1 MNWIDPVLLRLGPL
15 QLHWYGFMY
24 AMAFLIAYLL
34 FQYSKPGKNFPL
46 KAEQK
51 DNLLIALIFGVLLGG
66 RLGYILFYNLPY
78 FLANPAKLI
87 AVWEGGMSFHGGLL
101 GVGLVIAIY
110 SYKHQLKF
118 LQIADL
124 ACFCAPLGIFFGRLG
139 NFINAELYGRIS
151 PNSQFCFNFPTDPAN
166 CRYPSQLFEA
176 GLEGLLLFLILF
188 IISRR
193 PNLKIGQI
201 TSLFLILYGTF
212 RFMVEFFREP
222 DLQIGY
228 LLGIFTLGQIFCL
241 LMVLAG
247 FILLFR
253 TGKKASKMV

>member
-1 MNWIDPVLLRLGPL
+1 MNWIDPVMLRLGPL

-24 AMAFLIAYLL
+24 ALAFLIAYLL
-34 FQYSKPGKNFPL
+34 FQYSKPGKSLPL
-46 KAEQK
+46 KSEQK

-78 FLANPAKLI
+78 FIANPAKLI

-101 GVGLVIAIY
+101 GVGLVILIY
-110 SYKHQLKF
+110 AYKYKLKF
-118 LQIADL
+118 LQISDL

-151 PNSQFCFNFPTDPAN
+151 PNNQFCFNFPTDPTN

-176 GLEGLLLFLILF
+176 GLEGLVLFAILF
-188 IISRR
+188 FISRR
-193 PNLKIGQI
+193 NPKTGQI
-201 TSLFLILYGTF
+201 TALFLILYGIF
-212 RFMVEFFREP
+212 RFLIEFFREP

-228 LLGIFTLGQIFCL
+228 LLGIFTLGQLLCL
-241 LMVLAG
+241 GMIIAG
-247 FILLFR
+247 FVLLFL
-253 TGKKASKMV
+253 TGKKPSKVV

>member
-1 MNWIDPVLLRLGPL
+1 MNWIDPVLLRIGPL

-24 AMAFLIAYLL
+24 ALAFLIAYLL
-34 FQYSKPGKNFPL
+34 FQYSKPGKNLPL
-46 KAEQK
+46 KTEQK

-66 RLGYILFYNLPY
+66 RIGYILFYNLPY
-78 FLANPAKLI
+78 FLANPAKII

-110 SYKHQLKF
+110 SYKYKLKF
-118 LQIADL
+118 LQISDL

-151 PNSQFCFNFPTDPAN
+151 PNDQFCFNFPTDPVN

-176 GLEGLLLFLILF
+176 GLEGLVLFLILF
-188 IISRR
+188 LISRR

-201 TSLFLILYGTF
+201 TSLFLIFYGIF

-228 LLGIFTLGQIFCL
+228 LLGIFTLGQLFCL
-241 LMVLAG
+241 AMVLAG
-247 FILLFR
+247 FILLFH
-253 TGKKASKMV
+253 TGKKAPKMV